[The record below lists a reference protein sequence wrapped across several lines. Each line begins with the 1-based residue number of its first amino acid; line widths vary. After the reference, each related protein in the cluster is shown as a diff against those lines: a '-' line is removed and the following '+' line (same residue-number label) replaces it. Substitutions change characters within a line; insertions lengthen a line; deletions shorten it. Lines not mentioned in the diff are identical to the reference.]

1 MVNVLFVCL
10 GNVCRSPMA
19 EVIFRK
25 LVNEAGLSDQIK
37 IDSAGT
43 SDEEQGNQPQP
54 GTIETLTKHHLPWQ
68 DLRARQIT
76 TKDFEWA
83 DYIITMD
90 HQNLIDLKRMAPKGC
105 ADKVHLCLDIFAD
118 QKGTPIPDPWYTH
131 KFEYTYDVLAKAMP
145 AWLTYIKKHSLNQ

>member
-19 EVIFRK
+19 EVIFK
-25 LVNEAGLSDQIK
+25 QLVAKQGLTNQITVR
-37 IDSAGT
+37 SAAT

-54 GTIETLTKHHLPWQ
+54 GTIKTLTKHHLPWQ
-68 DLRARQIT
+68 QLRASQIT
-76 TKDFEWA
+76 LADFEWA

-90 HQNLIDLKRMAPKGC
+90 HQNVVDLKRIAP
-105 ADKVHLCLDIFAD
+105 ADCQDKIHLCLDIFPD

-131 KFEYTYDVLAKAMP
+131 RFDYTYDVLAKAMP
-145 AWLTYIKKHSLNQ
+145 AWLTFIKRHSL